1 VARLVAFT
9 AVVLTIAGLL
19 AHGRASIALCA
30 AALAAYGV
38 VALLSRRRGDR
49 KASIDSDGNFSET
62 TDFDGH
68 NGHDGG
74 HGGDGGH

>member
-1 VARLVAFT
+1 MARLVAFT

-19 AHGRASIALCA
+19 AHGRASMALCA

-49 KASIDSDGNFSET
+49 KASIDGDGNFSAT

-68 NGHDGG
+68 GGHDGG
-74 HGGDGGH
+74 HDGDGGH

>member
-1 VARLVAFT
+1 MVRLVAFT

-19 AHGRASIALCA
+19 AHGRASLALCA